1 MKTLLA
7 VAAGTAAVLVADSLA
22 AASATAT
29 LSVTVTV
36 TNNCQIATAPV
47 AFGTYDPLVAN
58 LTAPQTASGSVTI
71 ACTQGTAESI
81 TLDLGASP
89 SGASRRMR
97 GGAAYFVAYE
107 LFQPSSTAPGAP
119 CGYTGPT
126 AWGTTGAQVFT
137 PPPAP
142 SRDPRTYNVCGRIPA
157 AQDVPAASYAD
168 TVLATVNF

>member
-7 VAAGTAAVLVADSLA
+7 VAAGTATLLLAGSLA

-29 LSVTVTV
+29 LSITVTV
-36 TNNCQIATAPV
+36 TNNCEIGTASV

-58 LTAPQTASGSVTI
+58 LTSPKTATGTVTI

-81 TLDLGASP
+81 TLDLGANP
-89 SGASRRMR
+89 SGAGRRMR
-97 GGAAYFVAYE
+97 GGGPYYVAYE
-107 LFQPSSTAPGAP
+107 LFQPSSNAPGAP
-119 CGYTGPT
+119 CSYAGPVV
-126 AWGTTGAQVFT
+126 WGTTGARVFT

-142 SRDPRTYNVCGRIPA
+142 SRVARTYNVCGRIPA

>member
-7 VAAGTAAVLVADSLA
+7 VAAGTAALLGADSLA

-36 TNNCQIATAPV
+36 TNNCRISTASV
-47 AFGTYDPLVAN
+47 AFGTYDPLLAN
-58 LTAPQTASGSVTI
+58 LTTPLTAAGNVTI

-81 TLDLGASP
+81 SLDLGASP
-89 SGASRRMR
+89 SGAGRRMR
-97 GGAAYFVAYE
+97 GGGAFYVAYD
-107 LFQPSSTAPGAP
+107 LFQPSSTVAGAP
-119 CGYTGPT
+119 CSYAGPT
-126 AWGTTGAQVFT
+126 PWGPAGAQIFT

-142 SRDPRTYNVCGRIPA
+142 SREARTYNVCGRIPA
-157 AQDVPAASYAD
+157 AQDVPAGSYAD